1 MHREMVNGDNGYAR
15 PEQLSALKTIWL
27 RSFPADTPEDVDAFF
42 QSLFRPEDCLVHWEN
57 DQPVSMA
64 FALPVVFH
72 AADELYPAQYIYA
85 ASTLPEWRGKGIF
98 GELLRFAFEQG
109 AAQGMAASFLRPG
122 EASLFGYY
130 KRFGYRPFFSSE
142 EIRLSRPVD
151 RKWEGKPLQVL
162 APEAYAAARGRAL
175 AHIPFHVEWSADQAA
190 YAVRNAA
197 AAGGCALAGPQSCA
211 LCEPDGQVLRVREL
225 ICPPE
230 EEAAYFHVFS
240 SFACTEWEIRRPGKG
255 EFYGMWKPLS
265 SAGEMLLDRAVQP
278 YMGLSLE

>member
-1 MHREMVNGDNGYAR
+1 MHREMVNSGNGYAR

-27 RSFPADTPEDVDAFF
+27 RSFPTDTPEDVDAFF

-57 DQPVSMA
+57 GQPVSMA

-72 AADELYPAQYIYA
+72 AADELYPVQYIYA
-85 ASTLPEWRGKGIF
+85 ASTLPEWRGRGIF

-151 RKWEGKPLQVL
+151 RKLEENTLQVL

-175 AHIPFHVEWSADQAA
+175 AHIPFHVEWSVDQAA

-197 AAGGCALAGPQSCA
+197 AAGGCALGRTAELAHYANRMVRCCGAGTD
-211 LCEPDGQVLRVREL
+211 L
-225 ICPPE
+225 
-230 EEAAYFHVFS
+230 
-240 SFACTEWEIRRPGKG
+240 
-255 EFYGMWKPLS
+255 
-265 SAGEMLLDRAVQP
+265 SAGGGSRLFSCFSPPLPVLNGRFAAREKASSTAC
-278 YMGLSLE
+278 GSLSLPRGDAA